1 LLDLKADQSMIE
13 EGMAREV
20 INRMQKLRKK
30 AGLVPTDQVTV
41 FYGITPAKSELER
54 ITDSYLS
61 FIENTIKM
69 PVKPKSQLGK
79 GNVIMEENQQV
90 IYKI

>member
-1 LLDLKADQSMIE
+1 
-13 EGMAREV
+13 MAREV

-79 GNVIMEENQQV
+79 GNVIMDENQQV
-90 IYKI
+90 N